1 MLDRFIPAS
10 EVVERHHIRVEAPAA
25 ITLTAAREQDL
36 FGSPLVRA
44 IFKAREVVLGTT
56 PQNAQRPRALLPQ
69 MLSLGWGVL
78 GEVPGHE
85 IVVGAVT
92 KPWEPNV
99 VFRALPPDAFAAF
112 NEPGYVRIVWSLRAD
127 PEGAGRSIFRTETRA
142 IATDPVSRARFRRY
156 WSLASPGIGLIRR
169 LLLRPLKSEA
179 ERRAHA
185 AGSDTQSHHK
195 PGERSSRAG
204 VDSRHNHAANPVA
217 YIIVC
222 TGSAA
227 RPHRVDTIVVATRV
241 RHVVVTSQRY
251 AAKRVPK
258 RLSTPQ
264 P

>member
-1 MLDRFIPAS
+1 MLGTRRQLHLAAKMIAIGAGVVAAGYAGSAAIIWWRYGAPAPPARDAADAMLDRFIPAY

-25 ITLTAAREQDL
+25 ITVAAAREQDL
-36 FGSPLVRA
+36 FGSPLVRT

-56 PQNAQRPRALLPQ
+56 PENAQRPRALLPQ

-112 NEPGYVRIVWSLRAD
+112 NEPGYVKIVWSLRAD

-156 WSLASPGIGLIRR
+156 WSLVSPGIGLIRR
-169 LLLRPLKSEA
+169 LLLPPLKAEA
-179 ERRAHA
+179 ERRA
-185 AGSDTQSHHK
+185 
-195 PGERSSRAG
+195 
-204 VDSRHNHAANPVA
+204 
-217 YIIVC
+217 
-222 TGSAA
+222 
-227 RPHRVDTIVVATRV
+227 
-241 RHVVVTSQRY
+241 
-251 AAKRVPK
+251 RVP
-258 RLSTPQ
+258 RSELQVS
-264 P
+264 